1 MDKLSEIIA
10 WKRREIEPF
19 IRPIRERE
27 LSRLAESQSQRSKFS
42 HALKDSDSLSV
53 IAEIKRRSPSSGN
66 IVQAVNAAEQARK
79 YYNADAD
86 ALSVL
91 TDKKYFGGNLEDL
104 WEVTDFMGSRDD
116 PRPCLRKDFMIHP
129 LQIVQAAE
137 AGASAVL
144 LIVSVLNDEEIK
156 RLYDCANIAGVES
169 IFEVHTEWDLERV
182 LKANAKMI
190 GVNNRDLSSFIIDL
204 SFSERLIPQ
213 IPDGV
218 IAISESGI
226 VTLED
231 AMRVREA
238 GADAVLIGEA
248 LMKKDSPDQFI
259 KGLHTI

>member
-1 MDKLSEIIA
+1 MNPEDQLYDDDFEESEEDTRIIRIDPKLDSAGWVDKEKTWMI
-10 WKRREIEPF
+10 RRE
-19 IRPIRERE
+19 
-27 LSRLAESQSQRSKFS
+27 KW
-42 HALKDSDSLSV
+42 
-53 IAEIKRRSPSSGN
+53 
-66 IVQAVNAAEQARK
+66 
-79 YYNADAD
+79 
-86 ALSVL
+86 L
-91 TDKKYFGGNLEDL
+91 TDGRVIPDGKSG
-104 WEVTDFMGSRDD
+104 
-116 PRPCLRKDFMIHP
+116 
-129 LQIVQAAE
+129 
-137 AGASAVL
+137 
-144 LIVSVLNDEEIK
+144 K
-156 RLYDCANIAGVES
+156 RLKRKRADYVLYYGKDYPIAIVEAKS
-169 IFEVHTEWDLERV
+169 RFKSSMDGMDQAI
-182 LKANAKMI
+182 NYAKMI